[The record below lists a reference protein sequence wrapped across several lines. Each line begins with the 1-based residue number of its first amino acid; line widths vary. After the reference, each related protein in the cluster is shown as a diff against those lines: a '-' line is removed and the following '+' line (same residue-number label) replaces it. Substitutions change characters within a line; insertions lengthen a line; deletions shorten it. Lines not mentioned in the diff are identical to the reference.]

1 MTGVGFHLRR
11 LRRERG
17 LTLLDVRVAGGPAA
31 SVLSRIEN
39 GRQAPS
45 DEVCARLARIYGVSV
60 TELLVAGGT
69 PTSPVDAGKRG

>member
-1 MTGVGFHLRR
+1 MTGVGPHLRR

-45 DEVCARLARIYGVSV
+45 DEVRLQLARIYRVGVD
-60 TELLVAGGT
+60 ELEPGA
-69 PTSPVDAGKRG
+69 D